1 MSTPASADPV
11 GLVEQDGVPVAASG
25 PGLLASDVTFAHGIL
40 IVRNPSSNSNETI
53 TDIQGTLASA
63 GGQVTDIENPFPAFF
78 SCTWS
83 GSPVQFDCPVPGIA
97 GPGSDIEL
105 PFSFAQP
112 YTQGFSK
119 INVIFNFNVAPACG
133 PGSSASISD
142 SFFATDCN
150 PPGATKLV
158 SANINEH
165 ARTASFHFE
174 ANRAV
179 NYKCKLFLDG
189 RLRYSHNCGPVKSY
203 LIALPK
209 GAYTFAAWGVNRAGI
224 SRAPALKRFT
234 IR

>member
-1 MSTPASADPV
+1 M
-11 GLVEQDGVPVAASG
+11 AASG

-40 IVRNPSSNSNETI
+40 TIQNPSSNSNEAI
-53 TDIQGTLASA
+53 TDVQGTLASA
-63 GGQVTDIENPFPAFF
+63 GGQVTNIENPFPAFF

-83 GSPVQFDCPVPGIA
+83 GSPVQFDCPLPGVA

-119 INVIFNFNVAPACG
+119 INVIFNFNVAPAC
-133 PGSSASISD
+133 PGSSASLGDASFDIGD
-142 SFFATDCN
+142 SSLNTDCN
-150 PPGATKLV
+150 PPGATNLI
-158 SANINEH
+158 SANINQQ

-174 ANRAV
+174 ANRAI

-203 LIALPK
+203 LTALPK

-224 SRAPALKRFT
+224 SRAPALKKFS